1 VGVDRV
7 VGSSRVPPS
16 LAAVTDAVAVP
27 ELDAPSRPA
36 PTKADLVVRRVLC
49 IPDGRTA
56 QDGEA
61 HSAFSKSILIS
72 AVRCLLTYIVLPFV
86 APVLGF
92 AAGVGPIL
100 GIVIGVVAIVANV
113 MTIRR
118 FFAAEHRYR
127 WGYAVLSLSVIGLLS
142 ILIVKDLAEL
152 AGV

>member
-1 VGVDRV
+1 MSCASPTGA
-7 VGSSRVPPS
+7 PP
-16 LAAVTDAVAVP
+16 ATAR
-27 ELDAPSRPA
+27 PS
-36 PTKADLVVRRVLC
+36 
-49 IPDGRTA
+49 
-56 QDGEA
+56 
-61 HSAFSKSILIS
+61 SAFSKSILIS

-92 AAGVGPIL
+92 AAGVGPII